1 MPLPID
7 FTQPGKRPGWGA
19 EIQALVLPQLERV
32 FRGAHVL
39 QIERRGIKTIN
50 VVRREGLADDLMSK
64 GADVVLIDGPDLVG
78 QIASATDNAPV
89 SLGIDA
95 VGGET
100 FTRLAQSLG
109 NGGTMVSYGVLSGKP
124 VTLNPA
130 MIIFKDIRIRG
141 FWLSKWFETAQMK
154 EKQAAFGQ
162 IIPLIASGALKA
174 NVDSRFSVSEIKQ
187 AVTRAAQRGR
197 NGKVLIVPNAD

>member
-1 MPLPID
+1 
-7 FTQPGKRPGWGA
+7 
-19 EIQALVLPQLERV
+19 
-32 FRGAHVL
+32 
-39 QIERRGIKTIN
+39 
-50 VVRREGLADDLMSK
+50 MSK

-141 FWLSKWFETAQMK
+141 FWLSEWFETAQMK